1 MKKIIAIIAV
11 IMLVGCLSVV
21 LTGCGGDND
30 MTNTDTSLTATSEKL
45 TDDIKNN
52 PGSVTDESVK
62 GENGVIG
69 DIVTD
74 ISDGISKAV
83 TDISEGA
90 SKLAE

>member
-21 LTGCGGDND
+21 LTGCGGDTD
-30 MTNTDTSLTATSEKL
+30 MTNTDTSSTATSEKL

-52 PGSVTDESVK
+52 PGLVTDESVK

-74 ISDGISKAV
+74 VSDGISKAV

-90 SKLAE
+90 SKMAE

>member
-21 LTGCGGDND
+21 LTGCGDSD
-30 MTNTDTSLTATSEKL
+30 KTNTDTSLTATSEKL

-74 ISDGISKAV
+74 VSDGISKAV

-90 SKLAE
+90 SKMAE